1 MNYLA
6 ILRLIFKHAADGQ
19 KLFQLL
25 PDAKA
30 VIEGPKW
37 VANRLEP
44 TKRIIDVAYPIADDI
59 EESLSKV
66 QAMTVEDQRVEVQNL
81 ESKAVAMGI
90 DLATLTQLATLI
102 WNVIEFIKSQR
113 NNGKGVEVGD
123 EPSDVA

>member
-6 ILRLIFKHAADGQ
+6 ILRLLFKHAADGQ

-25 PDAKA
+25 PDVKA

-66 QAMTVEDQRVEVQNL
+66 QAMTVEAQRVEMQSL
-81 ESKAVAMGI
+81 EAKAVAMGI

-102 WNVIEFIKSQR
+102 WNVIEFIKAQR
-113 NNGKGVEVGD
+113 NGGGVKAGD